1 MTKTNDLNR
10 AEAQRELDQRKLAHD
25 FANEGDC
32 LYCGDLAVLI
42 DQGQIKPC
50 FQWERPNQ
58 PEPIDD

>member
-1 MTKTNDLNR
+1 MTKTNELNR
-10 AEAQRELDQRKLAHD
+10 TEAQRELAERKLSHD

-42 DQGQIKPC
+42 DEGKLKPC

-58 PEPIDD
+58 PEPVDD